1 MRLSVPDLAD
11 SRTWRWAAGFGSL
24 LLRVSGFTLSPCLPW
39 ALSLGVGLGGP
50 EKGSQ
55 ERPPGEGRGTYLQ
68 SDGLGALWGNSAPP
82 LVSPAIVDGS
92 CWE

>member
-1 MRLSVPDLAD
+1 MWLKVPGLALC
-11 SRTWRWAAGFGSL
+11 RTWRWAAEFGSL
-24 LLRVSGFTLSPCLPW
+24 PLRVLGSMLRPCLPW